1 MPWSRLTLVATL
13 AGALAACSDSGNV
26 VVPGVD
32 MRPDIFIFDL
42 VVKPP
47 DGGPPDAPGDL
58 TSDGQPQPD
67 TNGLLSAPFS
77 FDFEQNNGGISATGD
92 WEWGQLGTFK
102 FGTDCSTSATPPPSA
117 HSGTRL
123 WGTVLDDC
131 YTPIGNNAD
140 ACNNA
145 NVGDDSVL
153 SLTFV
158 LPSPL
163 LNPKLEWWE
172 WNDYFLDFDWT
183 EVRINNTVVYQ
194 DCTGSHSKPTAWRNR
209 IVAPSLTRSHG
220 GVPRGV
226 AWRSQTA
233 S

>member
-1 MPWSRLTLVATL
+1 MVPATEEVIAASRPASRFSKVDFPAFGRPTIAT
-13 AGALAACSDSGNV
+13 S
-26 VVPGVD
+26 
-32 MRPDIFIFDL
+32 
-42 VVKPP
+42 KPSR
-47 DGGPPDAPGDL
+47 
-58 TSDGQPQPD
+58 TR
-67 TNGLLSAPFS
+67 
-77 FDFEQNNGGISATGD
+77 
-92 WEWGQLGTFK
+92 
-102 FGTDCSTSATPPPSA
+102 SATPPPSA

-194 DCTGSHSKPTAWRNR
+194 DCTGSHSKPTAWRKQS
-209 IVAPSLTRSHG
+209 VDLSAYAGQTLTVTFHFMASSAVNYAG
-220 GVPRGV
+220 WYLDDIAV
-226 AWRSQTA
+226 TA
-233 S
+233 GP